1 MTPSI
6 MTRSLTIIIVNYNA
20 GEHLGRCL
28 QSLAPALSGLD
39 WQAIVVDN
47 ASQDASERQAL
58 AYGDRVRLVRLPTN
72 LGFGAGVNRGAAD
85 TRDPFLLV
93 LNPDAELAGAVVT
106 DMLDEIDR
114 FPDCA
119 VLGPGILNEDG
130 TVQGSARFD
139 PTWLTGLFGRARR
152 LTRWFPNSSLAR
164 RNVRSPELLP
174 GESSVEVD
182 WVSGAC
188 MLIRRV
194 PFARCGGF
202 DASFFLYWEDADL
215 CRRLRTLAYTI
226 RYVPRLRVRHV
237 IGQSS
242 RTVRPLAIRAFHAS
256 ALRYYRKHIARGRL
270 DAGIAR
276 AILAARR
283 EWLLWRVQRA
293 SS

>member
-1 MTPSI
+1 MNPAVTV
-6 MTRSLTIIIVNYNA
+6 IIVNYNA

-28 QSLAPALSGLD
+28 QSLAAALSGLE

-58 AYGDRVRLVRLPTN
+58 AYGDRVRLVRSQTN
-72 LGFGAGVNRGAAD
+72 IGFGAGVNRGAAD
-85 TRDPFLLV
+85 THDPCLLL
-93 LNPDAELAGAVVT
+93 LNPDAELADGVVT
-106 DMLDEIDR
+106 QMLDEIDR

-130 TVQGSARFD
+130 TIQGSARFD
-139 PTWLTGLFGRARR
+139 PTWLTGLFGRASR
-152 LTRWFPNSSLAR
+152 LTRWFPNSRLAR
-164 RNVRSPELLP
+164 RNIRSPMLQP
-174 GESSVEVD
+174 GEPSVEVD

-188 MLIRRV
+188 MLIRRE
-194 PFARCGGF
+194 PFERCGGF

-215 CRRLRTLAYTI
+215 CRRLRALGYTV
-226 RYVPRLRVRHV
+226 RYAPRLRVRHIV
-237 IGQSS
+237 GRSS
-242 RTVRPLAIRAFHAS
+242 RTSRALAIRAFHAS
-256 ALRYYRKHIARGRL
+256 ALRYYRKHIARGRM

-283 EWLLWRVQRA
+283 EWLLWRVPRA